1 MLMKVAVRLFTE
13 SLGVCLLL
21 HCEALLS
28 HHWGLMTFPCK
39 N

>member
-21 HCEALLS
+21 HCEALLPTI
-28 HHWGLMTFPCK
+28 GD
-39 N
+39 